1 MHLGANVAGNKKRG
15 WLRTGLKRAA
25 GRLRGPSYTTPKGPF
40 PLTVEGHTPIDVQGG
55 ATILQAAVAG
65 GVDISHYCGGMASCG
80 TCKIEVLSG
89 VDNLVPMDG
98 REQMVLGSQS
108 AAAGH
113 RLACQAR
120 VVGPVSVRIPR
131 WF

>member
-1 MHLGANVAGNKKRG
+1 MAEDGKRRS
-15 WLRTGLKRAA
+15 WLRAGLKRAA
-25 GRLRGPSYTTPKGPF
+25 GMLGGRSAIPKGPF
-40 PLTVEGHTPIDVQGG
+40 PLTVEGSAPIPVAGG
-55 ATILQAAVAG
+55 QSILRAAVLN

-80 TCKIEVLSG
+80 TCKVEVVEGSE
-89 VDNLVPMDG
+89 NLLPADG

-120 VVGPVSVRIPR
+120 VVGPVTVRIPR